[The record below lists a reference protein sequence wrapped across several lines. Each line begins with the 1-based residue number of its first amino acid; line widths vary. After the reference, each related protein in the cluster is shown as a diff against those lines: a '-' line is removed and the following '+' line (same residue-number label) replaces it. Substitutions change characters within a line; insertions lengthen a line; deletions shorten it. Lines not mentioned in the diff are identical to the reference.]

1 MCLITTKDI
10 PEIAQE
16 DIVCYK
22 FYVLHKVK
30 DDINLPSYDKDGYL
44 SPYQGMPAPIINE
57 VTNTLL
63 DRAYLSK
70 YTAVYMVGRGFH
82 SFKYLD
88 DLIEELD
95 FWLSFDIK
103 IFKCIIPKGTKYYEG
118 KYGDFHS
125 YCSESII
132 LKEAIDIE

>member
-44 SPYQGMPAPIINE
+44 SPYQGMPAPTINK

-88 DLIEELD
+88 DLIKELN
-95 FWLSFDIK
+95 FWLSYDTI

-118 KYGDFHS
+118 TFDGSPS

-132 LKEAIDIE
+132 LKKTIDVE

>member
-44 SPYQGMPAPIINE
+44 QVNLCKNGKVKVFNKKKRGS
-57 VTNTLL
+57 NT
-63 DRAYLSK
+63 
-70 YTAVYMVGRGFH
+70 
-82 SFKYLD
+82 
-88 DLIEELD
+88 
-95 FWLSFDIK
+95 
-103 IFKCIIPKGTKYYEG
+103 
-118 KYGDFHS
+118 
-125 YCSESII
+125 
-132 LKEAIDIE
+132 